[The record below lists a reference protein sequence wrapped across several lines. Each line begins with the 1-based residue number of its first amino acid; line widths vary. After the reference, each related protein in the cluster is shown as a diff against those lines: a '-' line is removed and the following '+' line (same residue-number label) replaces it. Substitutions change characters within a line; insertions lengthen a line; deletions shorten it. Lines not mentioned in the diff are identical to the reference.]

1 MTSGT
6 PRRRP
11 LARRLRTERLEARC
25 LLDAAGF
32 SGTVVHDSDGDL
44 FAVDLLGDFS
54 LEHLGRTGEVMFDM
68 AFAPNGELYGVGGA
82 PEGPSELFRVDI
94 DWDNLGGVIETTR
107 MGIVSEPRGGHLFIN
122 GLEFTDD
129 GIMLGSG
136 FNSLGEEFVFSI
148 DTETGSA
155 QEELSLE
162 AFFSAGD
169 ISFDSQGNLYLTT
182 VSGNLLR
189 AESDLS
195 AFEVVGQLDAAD
207 FYGLTSGP
215 APVMYGFRWLSDVWQ
230 INPADATHTWLA
242 TLQDPLLFGVYGA
255 ATMFEAPRDLG
266 QVDFRWLRNEQPVLG
281 ELWYEVEMAHDGF
294 FTIDIP
300 GAAAETGPQLTLY
313 SQDEFGQL
321 LELATAQQRLDVDTT
336 AGTNYFVRVNGDD
349 ASPDVRFTNLVT
361 PTEDGVLVHGS
372 SDDDVLDVQIGPPT
386 LVSINGVEYQFDFDA
401 ADNPLIEFSGG
412 DGGEDAALVTLTDG
426 DDGVAMEPYAAVA
439 IGPWYEVN
447 LTDVDQIGIFGNGGD
462 DAAVVFGSNADEEA
476 TLWPSS
482 TELFTQSYAL
492 YAVNMAS
499 VEIDAGGGYDTATF
513 ADGNGDDTIELWPD
527 QAAFS
532 GPGFQ
537 IDASNFEATTAIYM
551 GGSDEVIFH
560 DSSGDDRFEVSPG
573 YAAMTGPGY
582 VLEAYDYTNIQADG
596 LAGGY
601 DVAELGDTDGDDSFV
616 GAPQYGMLTGG
627 DFSFKAVYF
636 EEILVRSEAG
646 GKDTAKIFD
655 SPGDDLFIGAPGYA
669 NLSGEGFV
677 IQVEEFDRCDVFAS
691 SSGYDLAKLYDSP
704 GDDHYYATP
713 VEAAL
718 SGEGFYNRVKSFE
731 EVHAYAGSAGF
742 DTAILFDSPG
752 DDLYVG
758 TADYGALFGEGYYNR
773 SKFFEVVTAEASTGN
788 DIAKLYDSPGD
799 DLFVATPTY
808 GGLSGEGF
816 QHHARR
822 FDAVHAY
829 GTAGG
834 YDVAKLYDSPGD
846 DLFFGNYREG
856 ALFKPGE
863 YYNRAK
869 WFEAV
874 HAYGSNGGYD
884 RAELRDSAGD
894 DTFVSSAVDGA
905 IFGEGFYRRAK
916 WFEEVNALAD
926 AGGYD
931 EAYLN
936 DSPEADLLEAEGNWA
951 RLSNAALDFLYE
963 AAAFDYVKATASSA
977 ADTKDTPLLNLL
989 DFTLELEGPWQD
1001 I

>member
-1 MTSGT
+1 MTSGP
-6 PRRRP
+6 PRRRVF
-11 LARRLRTERLEARC
+11 ARRLRTERLEPRR
-25 LLDAAGF
+25 LLDGAGF
-32 SGTVVHDSDGDL
+32 SGSVIHDSDGDL
-44 FAVDLLGDFS
+44 FAVDLLGDLA
-54 LEHLGRTGEVMFDM
+54 LEHLGRTGVVMFDM
-68 AFAPNGELYGVGGA
+68 AFAPTGELFGVGGA

-94 DWDNLGGVIETTR
+94 DWDNLGGEIETTR
-107 MGIVSEPRGGHLFIN
+107 VGIVSESRGGHLFIN
-122 GLEFTDD
+122 GLEFRDN
-129 GIMLGSG
+129 GVLLGSG

-148 DTETGSA
+148 DTDTASA

-169 ISFDSQGNLYLTT
+169 LSFDSQGNLYVTT

-189 AESDLS
+189 AENDLS
-195 AFEVVGQLDAAD
+195 AFEVVGQLNAPD
-207 FYGLTSGP
+207 FYGLTFGP
-215 APVMYGFRWLSDVWQ
+215 DPMMRGFRWLSEVWE
-230 INPADATHTWLA
+230 INPADATHTLVA
-242 TLQDPLLFGVYGA
+242 TLQDPLLFGVFGA
-255 ATMFEAPRDLG
+255 ATMFDAPRDLG
-266 QVDFRWLRNEQPVLG
+266 QLDFRWLRNEEPILG

-300 GAAAETGPQLTLY
+300 GAAAESGPLLTLY
-313 SQDEFGQL
+313 SQDELGQL
-321 LELATAQQRLDVDTT
+321 LELASGQQRLDVDTT
-336 AGTNYFVRVNGDD
+336 AGTHYFVRVNDAD
-349 ASPDVRFTNLVT
+349 ASQDVRLTNLVT

-372 SDDDVLDVQIGPPT
+372 SGDDELDVQIGPPT
-386 LVSINGVEYQFDFDA
+386 LVSINGVEYQFDFA
-401 ADNPLIEFSGG
+401 PEDNPLIEFIG
-412 DGGEDAALVTLTDG
+412 DGGSEDTALVTLTDG
-426 DDGVAMEPYAAVA
+426 DDGVAMEPYAAVV

-447 LTDVDQIGIFGNGGD
+447 LTDVHQIGIFGNGGD

-527 QAAFS
+527 RAQFS

-551 GGSDEVIFH
+551 GGTDEVIFH
-560 DSSGDDRFEVSPG
+560 DSTGDDHFEASPG
-573 YAAMTGPGY
+573 YAALTGPGFA
-582 VLEAYDYTNIQADG
+582 LDAYDYENIRADG

-601 DVAELGDTDGDDSFV
+601 DVAELSDTDGDDSFL
-616 GAPQYGMLTGG
+616 GAPQYGKLTGG
-627 DFSFKAVYF
+627 DFSFEASYF
-636 EEILVRSEAG
+636 EEIFARSEAG
-646 GKDTAKIFD
+646 GEDQAKIFD
-655 SPGDDLFIGAPGYA
+655 SAGDDTFIGAPGYA

-677 IQVEEFDRCDVFAS
+677 IQVEEFDRTDVFAS
-691 SSGYDLAKLYDSP
+691 LGGYDLAKLYDSA
-704 GDDHYYATP
+704 GDDFYYAAP

-731 EVHAYAGSAGF
+731 EVHAYAGNAGF

-758 TADYGALFGEGYYNR
+758 TADYGALFGEGYFNR

-799 DLFVATPTY
+799 DSFVATPTY

-816 QHHARR
+816 HHQVRR

-856 ALFKPGE
+856 ALFLPGE

-869 WFEAV
+869 WFEEV

-894 DTFVSSAVDGA
+894 DTFVSSPVAGV
-905 IFGEGFYRRAK
+905 IFGEGFFHRAK
-916 WFEEVNALAD
+916 SFEEVNALAD

-963 AAAFDYVKATASSA
+963 AAAFDYVKATASSSE
-977 ADTKDTPLLNLL
+977 DTKDTPLLNLL
-989 DFTLELEGPWQD
+989 DFTLDLEGPWQD